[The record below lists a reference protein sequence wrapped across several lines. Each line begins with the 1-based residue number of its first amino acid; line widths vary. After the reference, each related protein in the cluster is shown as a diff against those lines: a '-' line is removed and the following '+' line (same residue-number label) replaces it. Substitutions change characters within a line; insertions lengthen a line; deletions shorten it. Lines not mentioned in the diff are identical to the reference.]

1 MSKLETKEDGLYI
14 DNKRVIKGWESF
26 SGWYWFAIE
35 MENRDW
41 NGAPL
46 WFGFVQGFADE
57 WGSFSEAELKSL
69 GNKVW
74 EIKPQDLPH
83 AGRRD

>member
-1 MSKLETKEDGLYI
+1 
-14 DNKRVIKGWESF
+14 
-26 SGWYWFAIE
+26 

-69 GNKVW
+69 GHKVW